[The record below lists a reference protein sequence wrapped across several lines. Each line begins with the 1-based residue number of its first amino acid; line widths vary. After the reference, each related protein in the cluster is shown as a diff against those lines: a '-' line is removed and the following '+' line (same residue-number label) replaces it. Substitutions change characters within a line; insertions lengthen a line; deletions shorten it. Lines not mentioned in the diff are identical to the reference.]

1 MFRSQH
7 ALSDAAGASG
17 RAGRAFERLGLEG
30 QVWPSDMKRA
40 QPVSRRYLPRC
51 RGGWQPVER
60 AGRVVGGRT
69 AGVAR
74 LPEPAI
80 VEGDDAT
87 VVEAVEMPQ
96 GRCTPVKVAEGG
108 GDMNRTRRQRR
119 ATKVFEDDI
128 ARIDAMGVQRAARA
142 ERAGRHSLVRQQRHQ
157 QPGDDLCC
165 PAAESEVVEAEHEFP
180 AGCRRWYAPKGK
192 ADALAGSR

>member
-1 MFRSQH
+1 MT
-7 ALSDAAGASG
+7 
-17 RAGRAFERLGLEG
+17 RAH
-30 QVWPSDMKRA
+30 
-40 QPVSRRYLPRC
+40 PVRRRYLPRC
-51 RGGWQPVER
+51 RRGWQPVER
-60 AGRVVGGRT
+60 TGRVIGGRT

-80 VEGDDAT
+80 VKADDAT

-96 GRCTPVKVAEGG
+96 RRCSRVKVAKGG
-108 GDMNRTRRQRR
+108 SDMNRTRRQRR

-142 ERAGRHSLVRQQRHQ
+142 ERAGRHSLERQQRHQ
-157 QPGDDLCC
+157 QPGDEMRC

-180 AGCRRWYAPKGK
+180 AGCRRWYAPKDE
-192 ADALAGSR
+192 ADALARNR